1 MEFVNSLWA
10 AIQAIFAHPDWITYA
25 IIAVIALAAGFMMDG
40 IGSLISVTVIALA
53 VFGIAGYV
61 RGVAMGG
68 QNASAY
74 ATQTLHN
81 FEVLQ
86 MLTVLAYAVVFA
98 VVIAVVN
105 VVRQLV
111 LR

>member
-10 AIQAIFAHPDWITYA
+10 AIQAIFAHPDWITYV

-81 FEVLQ
+81 FEVAQ
-86 MLTVLAYAVVFA
+86 MLTILAYGIVFA
-98 VVIAVVN
+98 IVIAAVN